1 MGAVSMQYTRLIQ
14 LGTLVLLIWAS
25 AYFSAIE
32 TALMSLGRLRVRHLV
47 DEGVDGATRVDRL
60 LRKPGRLLGTILI
73 GNNLANIAAT
83 SLATVLTVSY
93 LGESTGVGVATIA
106 MTLIILVFGEI
117 TPKTFALHHSQ
128 RLSLRLSAS
137 LSVLYAIFGP
147 LSSMLERIS
156 RSLLWVLGAHHP
168 AHSPTFSED
177 ELRTLVTVG
186 QEEGILELEEK
197 DMITS
202 IIEFGDTLVN
212 DVMTPR
218 PDVVRVS
225 TRVKYG
231 ELLDIL
237 RRDNYSRVP
246 VYENG
251 IDDIVGILYVKD
263 LLGVTP
269 DTFAIKQLLRPPYF
283 VPEFKKVSELLAAF
297 KRKKL
302 HMAIVVDE
310 YGGTAGLIT
319 LEDLV
324 EEIIG
329 DIADEY
335 DVDEKPRFSYIDE
348 NTIELAGSLHIREA
362 AEIIGKD
369 LPEGE
374 YDTVGGMMMYALGT
388 VPELG
393 QGVEINNM
401 GFTIKN
407 MEGSRVDS
415 VIVRLDTEKADSQ

>member
-1 MGAVSMQYTRLIQ
+1 MQQTRIVQ
-14 LGTLVLLIWAS
+14 VGTLVLLIFAS

-47 DEGVDGATRVDRL
+47 DEGVKGAKRVERL
-60 LRKPGRLLGTILI
+60 LKKPGRLLGTILI
-73 GNNLANIAAT
+73 GNNLVNIAAT
-83 SLATVLTVSY
+83 SLATLLAISY
-93 LGESTGVGVATIA
+93 YGEGTGVGIATVG
-106 MTLIILVFGEI
+106 MTLVILVFGEI
-117 TPKTFALHHSQ
+117 TPKTYALHHSQ
-128 RLSLRLSAS
+128 KISLRLSSS
-137 LSVLYAIFGP
+137 LSILYAIFGP
-147 LSSMLERIS
+147 LSSLLEKVS
-156 RSLLWVLGAHHP
+156 RSLLWVAGVHHP
-168 AHSPTFSED
+168 AQTPAFSED
-177 ELRTLVTVG
+177 ELRTLVTMG
-186 QEEGILELEEK
+186 QEEGILQVEEK

-212 DVMTPR
+212 DIMTPR
-218 PDVVRVS
+218 TEVVRVS
-225 TRVKYG
+225 TRVIY
-231 ELLDIL
+231 EDLLDIL

-251 IDDIVGILYVKD
+251 IDDIVGVLNVKD
-263 LLGVTP
+263 LLGITP
-269 DTFAIKQLLRPPYF
+269 ETFAIKKLLRPPYF
-283 VPEFKKVSELLAAF
+283 VPEFKKVSELLAEF

-335 DVDEKPRFSYIDE
+335 DVDEKPQFTYIDE
-348 NTIELAGSLHIREA
+348 NTIELAGSVHMREA

-374 YDTVGGMMMYALGT
+374 FDTVGGMLMFALGT
-388 VPELG
+388 IPELG
-393 QGVEINNM
+393 QSVEINNL
-401 GFTIKN
+401 GFTIQK
-407 MEGSRVDS
+407 MDGSRVDS
-415 VIVRLDTEKADSQ
+415 VIVRLNTEGADSQ